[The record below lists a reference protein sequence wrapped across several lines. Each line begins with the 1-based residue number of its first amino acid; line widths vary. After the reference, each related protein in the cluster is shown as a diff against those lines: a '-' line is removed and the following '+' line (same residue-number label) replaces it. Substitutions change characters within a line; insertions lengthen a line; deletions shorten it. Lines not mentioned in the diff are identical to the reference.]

1 MLTADARVR
10 TLFLASDMLAK
21 QLHALRLPDAAADQ
35 VLPLLDLIQHH
46 AQALSGQEASPALRQ
61 DQSSNEQSGFAS
73 NVVPFR
79 RH

>member
-1 MLTADARVR
+1 MLIADARAR

-21 QLHALRLPDAAADQ
+21 QLHALRLPEADADQ
-35 VLPLLDLIQHH
+35 ILPLIDLIQHH
-46 AQALSGQEASPALRQ
+46 AQALSGHEAPSE
-61 DQSSNEQSGFAS
+61 SSKRRSFVREVGGS